1 MKILRASEYYA
12 DLRYHLQMGVF
23 TATSCKIPN
32 NLISAVADILN
43 DPIKALISKA
53 KYVTIMI
60 DECADVINAAQM
72 VRR

>member
-1 MKILRASEYYA
+1 MKILGASEYYA

-43 DPIKALISKA
+43 DPIKALIS
-53 KYVTIMI
+53 
-60 DECADVINAAQM
+60 
-72 VRR
+72 